1 MFIFASFSDEVQSI
15 YIFILTGELQK
26 LATSESDT
34 SPLYKSQFRSFVLR
48 MTSVSCSII
57 KVND

>member
-34 SPLYKSQFRSFVLR
+34 SPRY
-48 MTSVSCSII
+48 
-57 KVND
+57 

>member
-26 LATSESDT
+26 LASSESDT
-34 SPLYKSQFRSFVLR
+34 SHSFGAL
-48 MTSVSCSII
+48 CCG
-57 KVND
+57 